1 MSAYPNYSYQQPQMM
16 GYQQNFNQNMQ
27 MQNPYM
33 DRSAQMQQFQ
43 QGQQVL
49 PSQMPGAYQQPG
61 LIGKMVN
68 DVSMVSPNDVPMDGN
83 IAIFP
88 KNDMSEIYC
97 KQWKQDGTIQTVVY
111 KPVLDQNHSE
121 ATNIPQMDFNALN
134 DDLKALRGEFSER
147 FDRMEKFLGNIDFGK
162 LQKPKIVQGQKNNQR
177 PAKPEVN
184 ADE

>member
-1 MSAYPNYSYQQPQMM
+1 
-16 GYQQNFNQNMQ
+16 
-27 MQNPYM
+27 M
-33 DRSAQMQQFQ
+33 DRSVQMQQYQ
-43 QGQQVL
+43 QGQQML
-49 PSQMPGAYQQPG
+49 PTQMPGAYQQPG

-88 KNDMSEIYC
+88 KSDMSEIYC

-111 KPVLDQNHSE
+111 KPVLDQNQTE

-134 DDLKALRGEFSER
+134 EDVRALREDIKGVR
-147 FDRMEKFLGNIDFGK
+147 DMIEKSMAVPVSKTSQRGK
-162 LQKPKIVQGQKNNQR
+162 K
-177 PAKPEVN
+177 AEVS

>member
-1 MSAYPNYSYQQPQMM
+1 MSNYPAYSYQQPQMM

-33 DRSAQMQQFQ
+33 DRSVQMQQFQ
-43 QGQQVL
+43 QGQQML

-68 DVSMVSPNDVPMDGN
+68 DVSVVSPNDVPMDGN

-111 KPVLDQNHSE
+111 KPVLDQNQSE
-121 ATNIPQMDFNALN
+121 ATNTPQMDFNALN
-134 DDLKALRGEFSER
+134 EDVRALREDIKGVR
-147 FDRMEKFLGNIDFGK
+147 DMIEKSMAVPAVKTSQRGK
-162 LQKPKIVQGQKNNQR
+162 K
-177 PAKPEVN
+177 AEVS

>member
-1 MSAYPNYSYQQPQMM
+1 M
-16 GYQQNFNQNMQ
+16 
-27 MQNPYM
+27 
-33 DRSAQMQQFQ
+33 
-43 QGQQVL
+43 L

-61 LIGKMVN
+61 LIGKVVN

-111 KPVLDQNHSE
+111 KPVLDQNQSE

-134 DDLKALRGEFSER
+134 EGVRALREDIKGVR
-147 FDRMEKFLGNIDFGK
+147 DMIEKSMTVPAAKTSQRGK
-162 LQKPKIVQGQKNNQR
+162 KT
-177 PAKPEVN
+177 EVSAN
-184 ADE
+184 E

>member
-1 MSAYPNYSYQQPQMM
+1 MSNYPAYSYQQPQMM

-33 DRSAQMQQFQ
+33 DRSVQMQQYQ
-43 QGQQVL
+43 QGQQML

-111 KPVLDQNHSE
+111 RPVQAENNAE
-121 ATNIPQMDFNALN
+121 GTNIPQMDFNALN
-134 DDLKALRGEFSER
+134 EDVRALREDILARLDSI
-147 FDRMEKFLGNIDFGK
+147 EKS
-162 LQKPKIVQGQKNNQR
+162 V
-177 PAKPEVN
+177 AKPSGGRGKKTEVS

>member
-1 MSAYPNYSYQQPQMM
+1 MM

-33 DRSAQMQQFQ
+33 DRAMQMQQYQ
-43 QGQQVL
+43 QGQQML
-49 PSQMPGAYQQPG
+49 PTQMPGAYQQPE

-68 DVSMVSPNDVPMDGN
+68 DVSVVSPNDVPMDGN

-111 KPVLDQNHSE
+111 KPILDQNAE
-121 ATNIPQMDFNALN
+121 QTTNIPQMDFNALN
-134 DDLKALRGEFSER
+134 EDVRALREDIKGVR
-147 FDRMEKFLGNIDFGK
+147 DMIEKSMAVSVAKTSQRGK
-162 LQKPKIVQGQKNNQR
+162 K
-177 PAKPEVN
+177 AEVSAN
-184 ADE
+184 E

>member
-1 MSAYPNYSYQQPQMM
+1 MM

-33 DRSAQMQQFQ
+33 DRSVQMQQYQ

-49 PSQMPGAYQQPG
+49 PTQIPVAYQQPG

-111 KPVLDQNHSE
+111 KPILDQNAE
-121 ATNIPQMDFNALN
+121 QATNIPQMDFNDLN
-134 DDLKALRGEFSER
+134 EDVRALREDIKGVR
-147 FDRMEKFLGNIDFGK
+147 DMIEKSMSATT
-162 LQKPKIVQGQKNNQR
+162 PKTTSRTKKG
-177 PAKPEVN
+177 
-184 ADE
+184 ADEE

>member
-1 MSAYPNYSYQQPQMM
+1 MM

-33 DRSAQMQQFQ
+33 DRSVQMQQFQ
-43 QGQQVL
+43 QGQQML
-49 PSQMPGAYQQPG
+49 PTQTPGAYQQPG

-111 KPVLDQNHSE
+111 KPVLEQNQTE
-121 ATNIPQMDFNALN
+121 DTNMPQMDFNALN
-134 DDLKALRGEFSER
+134 EDVRALREDIKGVR
-147 FDRMEKFLGNIDFGK
+147 DMIEKSMAVPVAKTSQRGKKTEVNID
-162 LQKPKIVQGQKNNQR
+162 
-177 PAKPEVN
+177 E
-184 ADE
+184 

>member
-1 MSAYPNYSYQQPQMM
+1 MM

-33 DRSAQMQQFQ
+33 DRSVQMQQYQ

-49 PSQMPGAYQQPG
+49 PTQMQGAYQQPG

-111 KPVLDQNHSE
+111 KPVLEQNQTE

-134 DDLKALRGEFSER
+134 EDVRALREDIIARLDNIENSMSKPNTRGKKSEA
-147 FDRMEKFLGNIDFGK
+147 
-162 LQKPKIVQGQKNNQR
+162 V
-177 PAKPEVN
+177 
-184 ADE
+184 ADERN

>member
-1 MSAYPNYSYQQPQMM
+1 
-16 GYQQNFNQNMQ
+16 
-27 MQNPYM
+27 M
-33 DRSAQMQQFQ
+33 DRSVQMQQFQ
-43 QGQQVL
+43 QGQ
-49 PSQMPGAYQQPG
+49 QMPGAYQQPG

-111 KPVLDQNHSE
+111 KPVLDQNQAE
-121 ATNIPQMDFNALN
+121 GKNIPQMDFNALN

-162 LQKPKIVQGQKNNQR
+162 LQKPKFGQGQKNSQR

-184 ADE
+184 EDE

>member
-1 MSAYPNYSYQQPQMM
+1 
-16 GYQQNFNQNMQ
+16 
-27 MQNPYM
+27 
-33 DRSAQMQQFQ
+33 MQQYQ

-49 PSQMPGAYQQPG
+49 PTQMQGAYQQPG

-111 KPVLDQNHSE
+111 KPVLDQSHPE
-121 ATNIPQMDFNALN
+121 ATNMPQMDFNALN
-134 DDLKALRGEFSER
+134 EDVRALREDILAR
-147 FDRMEKFLGNIDFGK
+147 LDTIEKSVSKPNARGK
-162 LQKPKIVQGQKNNQR
+162 KT
-177 PAKPEVN
+177 EVN
-184 ADE
+184 VDE

>member
-1 MSAYPNYSYQQPQMM
+1 MM

-33 DRSAQMQQFQ
+33 DRAVQMQQYQ
-43 QGQQVL
+43 QGQQML

-61 LIGKMVN
+61 LIGKVVN

-111 KPVLDQNHSE
+111 KPIQLENQSDS
-121 ATNIPQMDFNALN
+121 TNIPQMDFNALN
-134 DDLKALRGEFSER
+134 EDVRALREDIKGVR
-147 FDRMEKFLGNIDFGK
+147 DIIEKSMAVPAAKTSQRGK
-162 LQKPKIVQGQKNNQR
+162 K
-177 PAKPEVN
+177 AEVS

>member
-1 MSAYPNYSYQQPQMM
+1 M
-16 GYQQNFNQNMQ
+16 
-27 MQNPYM
+27 
-33 DRSAQMQQFQ
+33 
-43 QGQQVL
+43 L
-49 PSQMPGAYQQPG
+49 PSQIPGAYQQPG

-111 KPVLDQNHSE
+111 KPILDQNQSE

-134 DDLKALRGEFSER
+134 EDMRALREDIKGVR
-147 FDRMEKFLGNIDFGK
+147 NMIEKSMAVPAAKTSQRGK
-162 LQKPKIVQGQKNNQR
+162 K
-177 PAKPEVN
+177 AEVS

>member
-33 DRSAQMQQFQ
+33 DRTMQMQQ
-43 QGQQVL
+43 
-49 PSQMPGAYQQPG
+49 YQQPG

-111 KPVLDQNHSE
+111 KPILDQNQSE

-134 DDLKALRGEFSER
+134 EDVRALREDIKGVR
-147 FDRMEKFLGNIDFGK
+147 DMIEKSMTVPAVKTSQRGK
-162 LQKPKIVQGQKNNQR
+162 K
-177 PAKPEVN
+177 AEVS

>member
-1 MSAYPNYSYQQPQMM
+1 MVQQPQ
-16 GYQQNFNQNMQ
+16 
-27 MQNPYM
+27 
-33 DRSAQMQQFQ
+33 
-43 QGQQVL
+43 
-49 PSQMPGAYQQPG
+49 G

-111 KPVLDQNHSE
+111 KPILDQNQSE
-121 ATNIPQMDFNALN
+121 ATNIPQADFNALN
-134 DDLKALRGEFSER
+134 EDVRALREDIRGVR
-147 FDRMEKFLGNIDFGK
+147 DMIEKSMAVPVAKTSQRGK
-162 LQKPKIVQGQKNNQR
+162 KV
-177 PAKPEVN
+177 EVS

>member
-1 MSAYPNYSYQQPQMM
+1 MM

-33 DRSAQMQQFQ
+33 DRSVQMQQYQ

-49 PSQMPGAYQQPG
+49 PTQMQGAYQQLG
-61 LIGKMVN
+61 LVGKMVN

-88 KNDMSEIYC
+88 KSDMSEIYC

-111 KPVLDQNHSE
+111 KPVLDQNQSE

-134 DDLKALRGEFSER
+134 EDMRALREDIKGVR
-147 FDRMEKFLGNIDFGK
+147 NMIEKSMAVPATKTSQRGK
-162 LQKPKIVQGQKNNQR
+162 KV
-177 PAKPEVN
+177 EVG